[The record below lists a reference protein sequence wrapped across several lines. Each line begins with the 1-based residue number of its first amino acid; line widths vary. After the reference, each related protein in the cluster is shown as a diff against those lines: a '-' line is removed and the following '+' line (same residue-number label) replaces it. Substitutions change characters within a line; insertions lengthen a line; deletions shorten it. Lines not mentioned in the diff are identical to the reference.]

1 MVCEM
6 LETADIAKVVGCTP
20 KKLRAKIASGE
31 WTCAK
36 IRVKGKRRFCH
47 ATVSG
52 LASSLG
58 LSREEVIK
66 RIEE

>member
-31 WTCAK
+31 WTFAR
-36 IRVKGKRRFCH
+36 ILVNGKKRFCH
-47 ATVSG
+47 ATVSE

-58 LSREEVIK
+58 LSREEVIR
-66 RIEE
+66 RIEK